1 MGNSLKQT
9 MVRFH
14 ISNKKLGEIIGCTKE
29 TASLKVTGKTI
40 ITLEEAFKFQ
50 EYLEKEIGAFLTI
63 EEIFYKN

>member
-14 ISNKKLGEIIGCTKE
+14 ISNKKLGEIFDCTKE

-40 ITLEEAFKFQ
+40 ITLKEAFDFQ
-50 EYLEKEIGAFLTI
+50 EYIKSEYDVFLTI
-63 EEIFYKN
+63 DEIFNRN